1 MNCLAVA
8 SAIFALTGKRHREL
22 PLAKQA

>member
-1 MNCLAVA
+1 MNCPAVA
-8 SAIFALTGKRHREL
+8 NAIFALTGKRHREL